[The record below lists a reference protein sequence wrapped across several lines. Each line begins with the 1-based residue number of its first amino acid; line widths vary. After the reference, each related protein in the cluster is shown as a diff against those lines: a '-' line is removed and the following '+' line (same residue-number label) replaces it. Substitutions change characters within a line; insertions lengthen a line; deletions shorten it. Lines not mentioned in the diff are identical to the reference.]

1 MKFDRELSEDEILKM
16 PHKDRADYWEWL
28 AGHKLGDSV
37 HKFGVLRDKEL
48 IKNAIMASV
57 GDLSEIEVMG
67 NRVMVAVYIRK
78 KIGSL
83 YMPGQSQKEDEY
95 QGKVCLVLKKGK
107 LAFQSD
113 LSVDFHGQDVEVG
126 DWVLVSANNRKNF
139 LFRDV
144 LCAHV
149 EDIRIEQK
157 ITHPDEYY

>member
-1 MKFDRELSEDEILKM
+1 MFDKELSDDEILKM
-16 PHKDRADYWEWL
+16 SYQDRASYWTWL
-28 AGHKLGDSV
+28 ANQKLSNQES
-37 HKFGVLRDKEL
+37 KLKDKEL
-48 IKNAIMASV
+48 LKNAIMASI

-67 NRVMVAVYIRK
+67 NRVMVAVYIPENK
-78 KIGSL
+78 TASGIILTDKTMDE
-83 YMPGQSQKEDEY
+83 YEY

-107 LAFQSD
+107 MAFQSD
-113 LSVDFHGQDVEVG
+113 SSVDFHGQDVEIG

-139 LFRDV
+139 LFRNV

>member
-1 MKFDRELSEDEILKM
+1 MKELSDDEINLLSYQEKT
-16 PHKDRADYWEWL
+16 AYWTWL
-28 AGHKLGDSV
+28 AKKNNTKLE
-37 HKFGVLRDKEL
+37 KPKLKDKEL
-48 IKNAIMASV
+48 LKNELLEKI

-67 NRVMVAVYIRK
+67 NRVMVAVYIPEAK
-78 KIGSL
+78 TASGIILTDKTMDE
-83 YMPGQSQKEDEY
+83 YEY

-107 LAFQSD
+107 VAFQSD
-113 LSVDFHGQDVEVG
+113 ASVDFHGQDVEIG